1 MPAEQ
6 ASVAS
11 TSESDDGISDDEKD
25 KVLNC
30 CVEYWYGY
38 RVFWCESF
46 SSTYSWV
53 TENGTRGNGVEL
65 IVTSFSGS

>member
-6 ASVAS
+6 ASVVS

-30 CVEYWYGY
+30 CVKYWYGL
-38 RVFWCESF
+38 
-46 SSTYSWV
+46 SSIFVWIFLLDLLL
-53 TENGTRGNGVEL
+53 GNCK
-65 IVTSFSGS
+65 